1 MSKLLRQ
8 YDGLVNSV
16 LSQAK
21 QEAKYV
27 VLRLHQRDFFEAEYK
42 VGNIYKAR
50 TDLDVGCGMYV
61 FTKSGHVGFGSTND
75 LSDESVI
82 QLYGRLANI
91 ADANAKA
98 GLATAEEIYDLPV
111 QPNIGQDN
119 LHYMQFDAANID
131 IIELDQKLSII
142 HNQLMSIDKT
152 LTSLLRFNFELDQW
166 RIVRSDGTDIDWSN
180 PKTRLMVQI
189 TLKKGSA
196 SSSTAARFFDTT
208 PTELFKGID
217 NYTQD
222 LTHAYGLLKDQITA
236 ASIEA
241 GHYPLVLDSNL
252 VGMIAHEALGH
263 PAESD
268 AVATNNS
275 VLANSQGR
283 YKSGD
288 NVAST
293 IVSIVDHEPN
303 LTHGFHPYGAF
314 GNARQSVTI
323 IDQGILRESISDI
336 FTAAKT
342 GVENKNCERS
352 EGYWAPAIPRM
363 SNTYVS
369 VSDTKKVDTTEF
381 GHSNSPAALQALLLK
396 EGILDEHPV
405 VYYLQQMTGGMV
417 NPANGTFMFGTGF
430 VYEVTRDSV
439 VAKQPVSFSGNV
451 LGALKSIT
459 AGFGDVIFEPGGYCG
474 KSDQVAHVRDGGNEF
489 IMFAPT
495 DEVTIA

>member
-8 YDGLVNSV
+8 YDNLVDSV
-16 LSQAK
+16 LQKAK
-21 QEAKYV
+21 QDGKYV

-42 VGNIYKAR
+42 VGSIYKAR

-61 FTKSGHVGFGSTND
+61 FTKSGHVSFGSTND
-75 LSDESVI
+75 LSLPSIEKLYS
-82 QLYGRLANI
+82 QLATI
-91 ADANAKA
+91 ADTNAQTK
-98 GLATAEEIYDLPV
+98 LATAAEIFDLPM
-111 QPNIGQDN
+111 QPNIGQDK
-119 LHYMQFDAANID
+119 LHYVSYDVAKID
-131 IIELDQKLSII
+131 IVNLDQQLSII
-142 HNQLMSIDKT
+142 HNHLITIDKS
-152 LTSLLRFNFELDQW
+152 LTSLMRFNFELDQW
-166 RIVRSDGTDIDWSN
+166 RIVRSDDTDVDWSN
-180 PKTRLMVQI
+180 PKTRLMVQM
-189 TLKKGSA
+189 TLKKGSTN
-196 SSSTAARFFDTT
+196 SSTAARFYDTT
-208 PTELFKGID
+208 PYQLFKGT
-217 NYTQD
+217 NLYTKD
-222 LTHAYGLLKDQITA
+222 LDHAYNLLKDQLSA
-236 ASIEA
+236 DSVAA

-275 VLANSQGR
+275 VLANSDGS
-283 YKSGD
+283 YKTGD
-288 NVAST
+288 IVASE
-293 IVSIVDHEPN
+293 IVSITDHEPN

-314 GNARQSVTI
+314 GNLRESVTI
-323 IDQGILRESISDI
+323 IEHGVLRESISDV
-336 FTAAKT
+336 FTAAKI
-342 GVENKNCERS
+342 GVANKNCERS

-369 VSDTKKVDTTEF
+369 VSDTDKIDTSEF
-381 GHSNSPAALQALLLK
+381 THSNSPAALQSLLTK
-396 EGILDEHPV
+396 EGVFDSHPT

-430 VYEVTRDSV
+430 VYEVTRDKT

-459 AGFGDVIFEPGGYCG
+459 TGFGDVIFEPGGFCG

>member
-8 YDGLVNSV
+8 YDNISNIILDS
-16 LSQAK
+16 AK
-21 QEAKYV
+21 QEGKYV
-27 VLRLHQRDFFEAEYK
+27 VLRFHQHDFFEAEYK

-50 TDLDVGCGMYV
+50 NDIDVGCGMYV

-75 LSDESVI
+75 LSDESVT
-82 QLYGRLANI
+82 QLYNRLASI
-91 ADANAKA
+91 AETNAKA
-98 GLATAEEIYDLPV
+98 GLATAAEIYDLPK
-111 QPNIGQDN
+111 QPNIGQDD
-119 LHYMQFDAANID
+119 LHYMHFDAADID
-131 IIELDQKLSII
+131 IVELDQKLSVI
-142 HNQLMSIDKT
+142 HNELMAIDKT
-152 LTSLLRFNFELDQW
+152 LTSLIRFNFELDQW
-166 RIVRSDGTDIDWSN
+166 RIIRSDGTDVDWSN
-180 PKTRLMVQI
+180 PKTRLMVQM

-196 SSSTAARFFDTT
+196 SSSAAARFFDTT
-208 PTELFKGID
+208 PTELFKGI
-217 NYTQD
+217 NLYTKD
-222 LTHAYGLLKDQITA
+222 LKHAYKLLKDQITA
-236 ASIEA
+236 DSIKA

-275 VLANSQGR
+275 VLATNQGR
-283 YKSGD
+283 YKAGD
-288 NVAST
+288 EVASP
-293 IVSIVDHEPN
+293 IVSIIDHEPN

-314 GNARQSVTI
+314 GNARQPVTI
-323 IDQGILRESISDI
+323 IDRGVLRESISDV
-336 FTAAKT
+336 FTASKT

-369 VSDTKKVDTTEF
+369 VSDTKEADTTEF
-381 GHSNSPAALQALLLK
+381 DHSNSPKALQALLLK

-430 VYEVTRDSV
+430 VYEVTGDKV